1 MKNKIIKA
9 VMALSLS
16 LAAAIPSAAFSAQA
30 AETDIA
36 ATGDT
41 HVHSYTVSLP
51 YVIYEEAN
59 SLYHWKIV
67 QKDYNCTK
75 CIFGYTEELSIE
87 YQEHDLSG
95 YSNGKLYCVD
105 CGYEE

>member
-30 AETDIA
+30 AETGIA
-36 ATGDT
+36 TTGDI
-41 HVHSYTVSLP
+41 HVHSYTAGLP
-51 YVIYEEAN
+51 YVVYEEVN

-67 QKDYNCTK
+67 QRDYDCK
-75 CIFGYTEELSIE
+75 CGVSYTEKLSTE

-95 YSNGKLYCVD
+95 YSNGKFYCVD